1 MDAVTKSYRLTEDV
15 HEKIKEIASEIGGSQ
30 QQTISKLIECYELQ
44 KGKMV
49 LVDKKSDIETFE
61 NYSNALTRMYMGALE
76 DNQYAT
82 DLARTEFDALLKSK
96 DVTIQDLQ
104 NQLTIEQQLKEQS
117 ALESEVYSKK
127 ITSIEKEL
135 SDKEN
140 LNKALMDSNEELKS
154 KVENMADS
162 VKQVAILQTQLNEME
177 QLKSK
182 YADIE
187 NRLKQEQDA
196 HKKSISELQQHE
208 INALEQL
215 KQTLEIEQQKAIL
228 EIKEKLIDEYNQKYF
243 TLFEQRNV
251 KQTQSTHKPKQKKV
265 TEQKIEPIESE
276 NQ

>member
-1 MDAVTKSYRLTEDV
+1 MDAVTKSYRLTEEV
-15 HEKIKEIASEIGGSQ
+15 HEKIKEIANEIGGSQ

-49 LVDKKSDIETFE
+49 LIDKKSDIETFE
-61 NYSNALTRMYMGALE
+61 NYVTSLTRMYMGALE
-76 DNQYAT
+76 DNQHAT
-82 DLARTEFDALLKSK
+82 ELARTEFDALLKSK
-96 DVTIQDLQ
+96 DITIQNLQ
-104 NQLTIEQQLKEQS
+104 NQLTTAQQLKEQS
-117 ALESEVYSKK
+117 ALEAEVYSKK

-140 LNKALMDSNEELKS
+140 LNKALMDSNEELKA

-182 YADIE
+182 YFDIE

-251 KQTQSTHKPKQKKV
+251 KQTKNTRKTKQKEV
-265 TEQKIEPIESE
+265 TEQKIEPSE
-276 NQ
+276 E